1 MFRERAAAV
10 LTAVTAVATLSIAT
24 AAVAHAASCD
34 RPINGTY
41 TATSDGQWAKTRE
54 VFHDEAT
61 VVTAWTVTSACD
73 DVMHCAGKVTSQ
85 QGWTADL
92 RCRSGQWYTTHRME
106 NWQHC
111 PDGGTTRGDQSFRF
125 WRVADEPESFRGYDR
140 TIGPSGGC
148 GVNLW
153 LTIEMP
159 FTLTKQAVF

>member
-1 MFRERAAAV
+1 MFTPRAAAA
-10 LTAVTAVATLSIAT
+10 LTAVATVASLSIAT
-24 AAVAHAASCD
+24 AAVARSGACD
-34 RPINGTY
+34 QPVNGTF
-41 TATSDGQWAKTRE
+41 TATSDGRWAKTRE

-61 VVTAWTVTSACD
+61 VVTTWTITSACD
-73 DVMHCAGKVTSQ
+73 DVMHCAGRVTSA

-92 RCRSGQWYTTHRME
+92 RCQSGQWYAIHRVE

-111 PDGGTTRGDQSFRF
+111 PDGRTTPGDQSFRF
-125 WRVADEPESFRGYDR
+125 WRVADEPESFNGYDR

-159 FTLTKQAVF
+159 FTLTATN